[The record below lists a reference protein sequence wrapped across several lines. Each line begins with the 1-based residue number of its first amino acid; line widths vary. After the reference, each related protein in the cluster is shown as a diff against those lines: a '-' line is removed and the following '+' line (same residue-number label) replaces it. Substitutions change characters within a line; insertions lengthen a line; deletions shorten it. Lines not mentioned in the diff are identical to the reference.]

1 MAVFVFPGQ
10 GAQRKGMGADLFDR
24 FRRVIGAA
32 DEILGYSIK
41 ELCLENPDQRLNQT
55 QYTQPALFTINA
67 LSYYQRLE
75 DQGVRPAYLAGHSL
89 GEYSALLAAGAFDF
103 ETGLLLVKKR
113 GELMSKADKG
123 GMAAV
128 FGLREDDILEALQRH
143 GLRRLHIANHN
154 TPSQIVISGAAEE
167 IQRAKPVFDGI
178 AGARYVPLNVSGAFH
193 SPLMAEAREEFAAYI
208 ARFDLRN
215 PGIPVV
221 SNVTARPY
229 VDGRASQLLTEQITS
244 SVQWTDSIR
253 YLMGLGETDFK
264 EIGPGNVLTKL
275 VQQIKQEA
283 TPLSAP
289 RPAGA
294 GPEAERPSPVA
305 ERPSPAA
312 ERPSPAAERPSPVA
326 ERPSHAAPR
335 AIAPAADVAEG
346 SGVTAGSL
354 GAASFRS
361 DYRLRYACIAG
372 SMRDGISS
380 KELCVRMGKAGFMG
394 FLGTAGMTLPAIES
408 AVSFIERELGAGAS
422 YGVDLP
428 SNPALPEVE
437 EEMVDLYLRLGI
449 RNVEASGYIQLTP
462 ALVRFRLKGLECG
475 ANGAILRKNRVLAKV
490 SRPEIA
496 QAFCSPAPARIVE
509 RLLAAGKISAAQAE
523 MARRLPMAD
532 DLTVTA
538 DCAGSSDH
546 GAAAV
551 LLPTMIRLRD
561 EAVKQ
566 HGYAQTIR
574 IGAAGGIG
582 TPEAALAAFVL
593 GADYIVTGSINQCTV
608 EAGTSD
614 AVKDMLQG
622 VHVQDTDYAPASD
635 MFELGAKVQ
644 VLKKG
649 VFFAARANKLYEL
662 YRHHGALEE
671 IDEKTSTHVQQKYFK
686 RSFQQVWEETRALL
700 REKSPR
706 EIERAERDPK
716 HRMALVF
723 KWYLDHAF
731 KLALRGD
738 EGNKVDFQ
746 VYCSP
751 ALGAFNQWVTGTE
764 LESWRNRHA
773 DVIAL
778 RLMEST
784 AALLAHVAQR
794 YAPAH
799 PYAAMNAA

>member
-41 ELCLENPDQRLNQT
+41 ELCLDNPDQRLNQT

-67 LSYYQRLE
+67 LAYYQAIE
-75 DQGVRPAYLAGHSL
+75 DQAARPAYLAGHSL

-128 FGLREDDILEALQRH
+128 FGLREDDILEALQQH
-143 GLRRLHIANHN
+143 GLRRLYIANRN
-154 TPSQIVISGAAEE
+154 TPSQVVISGSAEE

-193 SPLMAEAREEFAAYI
+193 SPLMEEAREEFAAYI

-215 PGIPVV
+215 PSIPVI
-221 SNVTARPY
+221 SNVSARPY
-229 VDGRASQLLTEQITS
+229 DDGRASRLLTEQITS

-264 EIGPGNVLTKL
+264 EIGPGHILTKL

-283 TPLSAP
+283 TPLSVP
-289 RPAGA
+289 RPAA
-294 GPEAERPSPVA
+294 AT
-305 ERPSPAA
+305 PAA
-312 ERPSPAAERPSPVA
+312 ERPSPAA
-326 ERPSHAAPR
+326 PR
-335 AIAPAADVAEG
+335 AIAPAAPRAFAPAATDAPEG

-354 GAASFRS
+354 GAASFRA

-408 AVSFIERELGAGAS
+408 AVAFIERELGAGAS

-428 SNPALPEVE
+428 SNPAFPEVE
-437 EEMVDLYLRLGI
+437 EEMADLYLRLGI

-462 ALVRFRLKGLECG
+462 ALVRFRLKGLDRG
-475 ANGAILRKNRVLAKV
+475 ADGAILRKNRVLAKV

-523 MARRLPMAD
+523 MARRVPMAD

-582 TPEAALAAFVL
+582 TPEAALSAFVL

-622 VHVQDTDYAPASD
+622 INVQDTDYAPASD

-662 YRHHGALEE
+662 YRHHGSLEE
-671 IDEKTSTHVQQKYFK
+671 LDEKTSTHIQQKYFK

-723 KWYLDHAF
+723 KWYLDHAS

-746 VYCSP
+746 IYCSP
-751 ALGAFNQWVTGTE
+751 ALGALNQWVKGTE
-764 LESWRNRHA
+764 LESWRNRHV

-784 AALLAHVAQR
+784 AALLARVAQR
-794 YAPAH
+794 YAPAQ
-799 PYAAMNAA
+799 PYAAVNAA